1 MQLADVE
8 LPGITDADRERHR
21 VQLAASAGATATSR
35 CESTFDRHQLDCV
48 MAATSSATAYACTAS
63 SGTTV
68 AQSSGVQP

>member
-1 MQLADVE
+1 
-8 LPGITDADRERHR
+8 
-21 VQLAASAGATATSR
+21 
-35 CESTFDRHQLDCV
+35 V